1 MVHHNRMRMQHQTIQ
16 VARLSL
22 VALLPTFNAAQ
33 PYLSVTNPS
42 GIAALSNAAQANFND
57 DTNFKDGANGANFN
71 NDDNEAIA
79 QIAAN
84 DQIERLNTLDSDE
97 DDVIANATSTNAA
110 TTNTIDEESNDTTSN
125 KSGQSMAIGIPDPAQ
140 RETDKVATSARK
152 KTKGGTNAAT
162 KKRAIQIRP
171 GRRVAIRADKMRN
184 RVKPGH
190 PGYNIVDAK
199 KNSYNFH
206 GTVTSKKM
214 GNNMYNVR
222 VDDLPTANQIVD
234 LPRQYMRVL
243 EDGEEEKECDHGQDK
258 EKDTTDDC
266 HGKGPTKKPDH
277 PEKAS
282 VNAFLSL
289 SPAEQKV
296 ATTYVH
302 RHGKDGKEK
311 VVWEILGDDEQ
322 ITQDAMDPE
331 LIKQSPFKKDIPWD
345 ADRKNVDYN
354 KIFFDDFLPDLS
366 GKAALLDKWMSD
378 IRCPIYATAKTANI
392 KFNRPDDDD
401 PDCLVSC
408 YIII

>member
-1 MVHHNRMRMQHQTIQ
+1 MR
-16 VARLSL
+16 V
-22 VALLPTFNAAQ
+22 N
-33 PYLSVTNPS
+33 
-42 GIAALSNAAQANFND
+42 
-57 DTNFKDGANGANFN
+57 
-71 NDDNEAIA
+71 
-79 QIAAN
+79 
-84 DQIERLNTLDSDE
+84 
-97 DDVIANATSTNAA
+97 
-110 TTNTIDEESNDTTSN
+110 
-125 KSGQSMAIGIPDPAQ
+125 
-140 RETDKVATSARK
+140 
-152 KTKGGTNAAT
+152 
-162 KKRAIQIRP
+162 
-171 GRRVAIRADKMRN
+171 
-184 RVKPGH
+184 
-190 PGYNIVDAK
+190 
-199 KNSYNFH
+199 
-206 GTVTSKKM
+206 
-214 GNNMYNVR
+214 
-222 VDDLPTANQIVD
+222 DLPVANQIVD

-302 RHGKDGKEK
+302 RHGKDGKQK

-366 GKAALLDKWMSD
+366 GKAALLLLFSMRGTTCRTTKMSLAIVPRRSSPAQQLLTCSTSFYHSLTSITRQD
-378 IRCPIYATAKTANI
+378 RAILHWRDAG
-392 KFNRPDDDD
+392 
-401 PDCLVSC
+401 
-408 YIII
+408 